1 MPKYYDVEQNSEE
14 WYELRAPRF
23 TSSQI
28 YRLINDRGDKLSK
41 GAETYVYEV
50 CENIIYPQE
59 YFDDLGD
66 NPIQAMQRGHDLE
79 PLARF
84 AYEMQT
90 DSIVTQ
96 CGFFAEND
104 HYGGSPDGCVQ
115 DEGGVIEIKCPLN
128 KAKFIKYS
136 MFKNSEDLRK
146 NQKDYFWQC
155 HSHIN
160 LTGSD
165 WCDFIAFDD
174 RKKMIPNMHIMQ
186 LERDQECIDKI
197 NHFLSLAIEMK
208 MNILT
213 DLKII

>member
-1 MPKYYDVEQNSEE
+1 
-14 WYELRAPRF
+14 
-23 TSSQI
+23 
-28 YRLINDRGDKLSK
+28 
-41 GAETYVYEV
+41 
-50 CENIIYPQE
+50 
-59 YFDDLGD
+59 
-66 NPIQAMQRGHDLE
+66 
-79 PLARF
+79 
-84 AYEMQT
+84 
-90 DSIVTQ
+90 
-96 CGFFAEND
+96 
-104 HYGGSPDGCVQ
+104 
-115 DEGGVIEIKCPLN
+115 
-128 KAKFIKYS
+128 